1 MDISLRWTHN
11 AGPKGVHLKGSAL
24 INIRQKALSPLM
36 IFLHKVELFSISH
49 LDDISSWKSF
59 MNVQVSSNLKEK
71 KIDMKGKMI

>member
-1 MDISLRWTHN
+1 
-11 AGPKGVHLKGSAL
+11 
-24 INIRQKALSPLM
+24 M

-71 KIDMKGKMI
+71 KIDMKGKRIRTHDPKCHYTTLAIH

>member
-1 MDISLRWTHN
+1 
-11 AGPKGVHLKGSAL
+11 
-24 INIRQKALSPLM
+24 M

-71 KIDMKGKMI
+71 KNWYEGQDDLNPWPKLPLHHTNYPLSTSPLRIKVLKYT